1 MEPPPDLPL
10 TSTEV
15 SVIKACFPVLPLT
28 MAVAVAVDTVE
39 VQDATVVETAVHPGQ
54 PLLLLA
60 LPIRVA
66 VVAVGL

>member
-1 MEPPPDLPL
+1 
-10 TSTEV
+10 
-15 SVIKACFPVLPLT
+15 